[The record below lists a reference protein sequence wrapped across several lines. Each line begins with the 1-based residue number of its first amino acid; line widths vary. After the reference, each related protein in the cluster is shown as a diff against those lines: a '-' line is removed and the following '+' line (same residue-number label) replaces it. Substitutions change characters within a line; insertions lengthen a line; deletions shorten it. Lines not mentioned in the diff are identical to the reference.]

1 MYDEVF
7 SAGRPSIGESIG
19 LVGVLAA
26 TLKGIV
32 RNCAPTSMRGMKLT
46 ARERQLLFVLVG
58 LAIVFLAL
66 QVLSILWD
74 ALGRA
79 ADVLVIFG
87 FAWTLAYLFGPL
99 VDRIDRRTRLNRLG
113 AVLVVYAALFLL
125 LAALAAYAIPRLA
138 EQLTNLSTRGPE
150 LVASADRTA
159 RELQASLD
167 RAGIPFNI
175 VPLYEALPG
184 RIAETAG
191 AVAADALGFVSATAT
206 TLFDVFLVLIIAFL
220 MLLDGAVLWSQFTAL
235 LSEELRSEAELLR
248 ISADRAF
255 GGFIRGSLILGLIYG
270 IATLVILVA
279 LGVPY
284 SGVLAVFSGLFVMIP
299 FFGPI
304 LAMVPVLGITFLG
317 APAVLLPVFVLM
329 LVLQQLMLNVV
340 GPRIMSKSIGIH
352 PLFVFLALLLG
363 QRIAGFWGVLL
374 GVPVAGV
381 LNTFLRYT
389 IEVTSGR
396 RQRTQAAELMTEE
409 DVAVEP
415 GAAT

>member
-363 QRIAGFWGVLL
+363 QRIAGVRGVLL